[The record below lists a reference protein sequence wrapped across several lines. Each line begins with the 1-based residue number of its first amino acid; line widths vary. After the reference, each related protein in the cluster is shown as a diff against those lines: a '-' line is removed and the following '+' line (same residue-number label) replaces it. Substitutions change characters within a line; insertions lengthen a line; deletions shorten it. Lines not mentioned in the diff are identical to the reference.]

1 MLYRPAVALSDAGAR
16 GLRSR
21 SRRRSTVPAR
31 PTGPMDPD
39 TRARK
44 LARLERLRREVA
56 TLEQELG
63 LGGRSPG
70 SLWPQVHC
78 HQGSAC
84 DASDGCASDACT
96 SDEDSSDVGS
106 SDEDSSDV
114 EFSDEDAEEP
124 LRLRGGARFTGPAG
138 TGFWG
143 GHPPIPSA
151 PGLAHVHPPAQAS
164 GAAGGDLSV
173 HPPIAHPNTLHCPP
187 CSITVV
193 CNCVSGQLGLG
204 CCVGDDPR
212 LGPGDL
218 FNYVTEQR
226 REASMTTNTPRE
238 GNNVQRKRMYRHCA
252 VCATSSDHNWALVAS
267 VLTTGSVCLHAA

>member
-1 MLYRPAVALSDAGAR
+1 VAHKLYHQSAPVRLESWLPGGALLYCPAVALSDTSAHA
-16 GLRSR
+16 LRSR
-21 SRRRSTVPAR
+21 SRRRSAVPAR
-31 PTGPMDPD
+31 PTGSMDPD

-44 LARLERLRREVA
+44 LAWLERLRREVA

-63 LGGRSPG
+63 LGGPDGTEPVARAIPEHG
-70 SLWPQVHC
+70 Y
-78 HQGSAC
+78 AC
-84 DASDGCASDACT
+84 DASDGSASDVC
-96 SDEDSSDVGS
+96 S

-114 EFSDEDAEEP
+114 DFSDEDAEEP
-124 LRLRGGARFTGPAG
+124 LWLRGGANFTGRAG
-138 TGFWG
+138 SGFWG
-143 GHPPIPSA
+143 GHPPISGTL
-151 PGLAHVHPPAQAS
+151 GLAHVHPPAQAS
-164 GAAGGDLSV
+164 GATGGDLSV
-173 HPPIAHPNTLHCPP
+173 HPPITHPNTLHCPP
-187 CSITVV
+187 CSITAV

-252 VCATSSDHNWALVAS
+252 VCAT
-267 VLTTGSVCLHAA
+267 